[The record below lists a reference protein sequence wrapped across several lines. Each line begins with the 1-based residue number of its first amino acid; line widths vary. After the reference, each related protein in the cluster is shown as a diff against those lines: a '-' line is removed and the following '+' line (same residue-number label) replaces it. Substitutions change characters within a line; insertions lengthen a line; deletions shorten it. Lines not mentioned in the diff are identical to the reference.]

1 MRCLGAQSPVS
12 AERTPRRREWRPQIY
27 RKCTD
32 KAWLLLFF
40 LFWAGLMFIT
50 GSAVA
55 AGATGRL
62 LFGHDSFG
70 NVCGRK
76 NSPVEGAPLSGQ
88 DMTLKKHVFFMDSC
102 HLDVKDGQLGS
113 TALCVASCPE
123 EQLDTLEEVQLFA
136 NNTGSFLCVYSLSPA
151 NYTQNPGAASLC
163 PRLPVPPSKP
173 FPLFSR
179 CVPQTP
185 ECYSLFASVLI
196 NDADALHRVLGG
208 IMSGRNT
215 ILGLCVLALA
225 LSLAMMLTFRVATRL
240 LVHTLVA
247 LVIVGLLFVCGVLWW
262 LYYDYSADLSVAL
275 DTERD
280 NVTCLLGFAV
290 VATVL
295 TAVLLVLI
303 FILRRRTKLAVEL
316 LQVTN
321 KAISRC
327 PFLLLQPLWT
337 CAVLLL
343 FWAFWVAVLLSLGT
357 AGAAQVT
364 AGGRVEYQPLSG
376 LRYLWGYH
384 LLGLLWTSD
393 FILACQQMVVAGA
406 VAACYFNRNE
416 QDPPHRP
423 ILSSLSILFCYHQGT
438 VAKGSLLITVV
449 RVPRAALMFISRA
462 LKDKRSAWSRCL
474 LRCCSCCLC
483 CLDTHLRHLHQNAY
497 AATAING
504 TEFCTS
510 AKDALRLLSENS
522 SHFTSVSCF
531 GDFVVF
537 LGKVLVACLT
547 VFGGLMAFNYHRMLQ
562 VWAVPLLLAAAL
574 AYLVAHSFLSV
585 FETVLGALLLCLAA
599 DLHTNDGSPGKP
611 YFMDHELLSFVKRMN
626 RWHREGPQGAGGST
640 RNREGTELRPVVRS
654 TC

>member
-1 MRCLGAQSPVS
+1 
-12 AERTPRRREWRPQIY
+12 
-27 RKCTD
+27 
-32 KAWLLLFF
+32 
-40 LFWAGLMFIT
+40 MFIT
-50 GSAVA
+50 GSSVA
-55 AGATGRL
+55 ARATGRL

-88 DMTLKKHVFFMDSC
+88 DMTLKKHVFFMDPC
-102 HLDVKDGQLGS
+102 HLDVRVGRLAS

-123 EQLDTLEEVQLFA
+123 EQLRTLEEVQLFA
-136 NNTGSFLCVYSLSPA
+136 NNT
-151 NYTQNPGAASLC
+151 
-163 PRLPVPPSKP
+163 
-173 FPLFSR
+173 
-179 CVPQTP
+179 
-185 ECYSLFASVLI
+185 
-196 NDADALHRVLGG
+196 
-208 IMSGRNT
+208 
-215 ILGLCVLALA
+215 A
-225 LSLAMMLTFRVATRL
+225 LSLAMMLTFRVVTRL

-262 LYYDYSADLSVAL
+262 LYYDYSADLSMAL

-303 FILRRRTKLAVEL
+303 FILRTRAKLAVEL

-321 KAISRC
+321 KALSRC

-343 FWAFWVAVLLSLGT
+343 FWALWGAVLLGLGT

-393 FILACQQMVVAGA
+393 FILACQQMAVAGA
-406 VAACYFNRNE
+406 VAACYFNSGRATE
-416 QDPPHRP
+416 GASSQGLCAAASRGRSGSASTVPPP
-423 ILSSLSILFCYHQGT
+423 PPVLFWPAAMAGT
-438 VAKGSLLITVV
+438 ESRDAHVRGSEKEAPHALL
-449 RVPRAALMFISRA
+449 
-462 LKDKRSAWSRCL
+462 DG
-474 LRCCSCCLC
+474 
-483 CLDTHLRHLHQNAY
+483 NAY
-497 AATAING
+497 VATAING

-522 SHFTSVSCF
+522 SRFTSVSCF

-547 VFGGLMAFNYHRMLQ
+547 AFGGLMAFNYHRTLQ

-626 RWHREGPQGAGGST
+626 RTHRKGPQGAGGST
-640 RNREGTELRPVVRS
+640 RNREGTELQPVVRS